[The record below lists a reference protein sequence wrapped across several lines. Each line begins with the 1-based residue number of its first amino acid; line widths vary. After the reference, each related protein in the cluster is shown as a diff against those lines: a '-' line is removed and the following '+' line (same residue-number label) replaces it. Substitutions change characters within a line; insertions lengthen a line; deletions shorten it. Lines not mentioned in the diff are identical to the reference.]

1 MHRPAFIPK
10 LRLNYDKT
18 WARLQSLLNNPR
30 LIRPVAPPAHLVE
43 ALAPQQTVKLPQ
55 LKGNLV
61 HTLKEI
67 VRIFIAE
74 WTAARSAI
82 NLAIFTTRTSIAK
95 AGRNRDPK
103 TGYRHILA
111 LIEYGFLRGKVQV
124 KGGLQLLLEPTLF
137 VFDSAPGVAAA
148 ALASSSSPAS
158 APAAASPAQGLA
170 GLLAAAQNLTDG
182 CGKLLKKPNAGI

>member
-1 MHRPAFIPK
+1 MYRPAFTPK
-10 LRLNYDKT
+10 LRLNYKKT
-18 WARLQSLLNNPR
+18 WARLQSLLNTPS
-30 LIRPVAPPAHLVE
+30 LIRPAALPAHLVD

-74 WTAARSAI
+74 WEAARTAI

-137 VFDSAPGVAAA
+137 VFDAAPGVAQQ
-148 ALASSSSPAS
+148 ALAPSSSPAP
-158 APAAASPAQGLA
+158 APVAASPTQGLA
-170 GLLAAAQNLTDG
+170 GLLAAAQNLNGTMW
-182 CGKLLKKPNAGI
+182 KTS